1 MQTVPVN
8 CYCFAVGV
16 TGQSYSGKP
25 AHPVRKNSHFFYWRL
40 DKEWLLDIGLCK

>member
-40 DKEWLLDIGLCK
+40 RQGVAVGHWAL